1 MMDMF
6 NLSPQDIIFM
16 ALALLG
22 TVAGVWIIY
31 SANQS
36 TENNFRAVDL
46 ILCDDRACLDKVILA
61 LFSVVSAWVIVH
73 VTITGAKV
81 DATLL
86 LGVLTIFVLKRTADK
101 VTTAYKDVTTTTRQ
115 NERPE

>member
-1 MMDMF
+1 METF
-6 NLSPQDIIFM
+6 NLSPQQLIF
-16 ALALLG
+16 LAVSLLG
-22 TVAGVWIIY
+22 TVVAVWIVY
-31 SANQS
+31 AADRS
-36 TENNFRAVDL
+36 TENNFHAVDL
-46 ILCDDRACLDKVILA
+46 ILCDGRACLDKVILA

-81 DATLL
+81 DSTLL

-101 VTTAYKDVTTTTRQ
+101 VTTAYKDVITTSRQ